1 VGHSGKYSLPVSFS
15 ESCCAALIEVKN
27 INGHG
32 EGVVNFDGD
41 MIYVKNA
48 VQGKNKIE
56 IIEIKRTFVI
66 AQKI

>member
-1 VGHSGKYSLPVSFS
+1 MGKNMKNNLEVGKRIEV
-15 ESCCAALIEVKN
+15 EVKN

-32 EGVVNFDGD
+32 EGVVNFEGD

-48 VQGKNKIE
+48 THGKNKIE
-56 IIEIKRTFVI
+56 IIEIKRTFII

>member
-1 VGHSGKYSLPVSFS
+1 MEKNMKNNLEVGKRMEV
-15 ESCCAALIEVKN
+15 EVKN

-48 VQGKNKIE
+48 TVGKNKIKVL
-56 IIEIKRTFVI
+56 EIKRTFII